1 MTLSRRAALLGLPL
15 AVSGCGIFDSILGD
29 NKAKLGGKREA
40 ILGTR
45 AGLEVD
51 AANGRAVTV
60 PPPMTVSAWTEAGGN
75 GTHAFGNIA
84 VTGLKPAWT
93 ADIGAGGGYRA
104 KLTSQPLVQNGTVYV
119 MDSDGQVSA
128 FDLASGSRRWRTD
141 TEADDSRSSN
151 IGGGIAIQGGKIYAT
166 TGRGDALSLEAETG
180 KILWRKNIG
189 VPARSGPTLAND
201 RMHFTTLDD
210 QLLALSLP
218 TGERVWG
225 YTAASTNTTVLTD
238 AAPAVSDGLVVAGFG
253 SGDLVA
259 VRADSGVLAWSDTL
273 ASSRGRNSSV
283 DLSAIRGLPVIDQG
297 RIYAVGVGG
306 LILALDVRS
315 GRRLWEREVGGG
327 QTPWIAGD
335 WLFVQTT
342 GQALAAINAGDGRVR
357 WLQDLPR
364 WDNPAKQRDPIFWS
378 GPLMANGKLLLAG
391 TSSIAV
397 SIDPV
402 DGHILGTQQMSS
414 AVSVAPVAAAG
425 SVLILCDDGTLQAFR

>member
-29 NKAKLGGKREA
+29 NKTKLSGTRET

-45 AGLEVD
+45 GGLEVD
-51 AANGRAVTV
+51 AANGRSITV
-60 PPPMTVSAWTEAGGN
+60 PAPVAVSAWTETGGN
-75 GTHAFGNIA
+75 ATHAFGNIA
-84 VTGLKPAWT
+84 ATGLQPAWT
-93 ADIGAGGGYRA
+93 ASIGAGGGYRA
-104 KLTSQPLVQNGTVYV
+104 KLTAQPLVENGTVYT
-119 MDSDGQVSA
+119 MDSDGKVSA
-128 FDLASGSRRWRTD
+128 FDLANGSRRWRTN

-166 TGRGDALSLEAETG
+166 TGRGDALALDAGTG
-180 KILWRKNIG
+180 SILWRKDIG

-218 TGERVWG
+218 TGERAWG
-225 YTAASTNTTVLTD
+225 YTAASSNTTVLTE
-238 AAPAVSDGLVVAGFG
+238 AAPAISDGFVVAGFG
-253 SGDLVA
+253 SGELVS

-297 RIYAVGVGG
+297 RIFAIGVGG
-306 LILALDVRS
+306 LILAIDVRS

-327 QTPWIAGD
+327 QTPWLAGD
-335 WLFVQTT
+335 WLFVQTN
-342 GQALAAINAGDGRVR
+342 GQALAAISASDGRVR
-357 WLQDLPR
+357 WLQELPR

-378 GPLMANGKLLLAG
+378 GPLMVNGKLLLAG

-397 SIDPV
+397 SVDPI
-402 DGHILGTQQMSS
+402 DGHILGTQTMSS
-414 AVSVAPVAAAG
+414 AVSVAPVAASG
-425 SVLILCDDGTLQAFR
+425 TVLILSDDGTLQAFR